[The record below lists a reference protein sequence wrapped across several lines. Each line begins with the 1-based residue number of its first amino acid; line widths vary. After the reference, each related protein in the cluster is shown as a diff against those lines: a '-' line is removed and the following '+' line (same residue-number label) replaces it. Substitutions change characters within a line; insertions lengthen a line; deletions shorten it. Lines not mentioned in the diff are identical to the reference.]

1 MNHDTKLLYNDAVRA
16 AYMDE
21 IKGLFA
27 ACYDTFGSSPV
38 SSIQTFEA
46 GAAKA
51 ETMLLKLL
59 K

>member
-1 MNHDTKLLYNDAVRA
+1 MDNSTKLLYNEAVRN

-21 IKGLFA
+21 IKTLFA
-27 ACYDTFGSSPV
+27 ACYDTFGTSPV
-38 SSIQTFEA
+38 SSVQTFEA

>member
-21 IKGLFA
+21 IKTLFA
-27 ACYDTFGSSPV
+27 ACYDTFGTSPV
-38 SSIQTFEA
+38 SSVQTFEA
-46 GAAKA
+46 GALKA